1 MTVTPQRSRRGL
13 WVGLGIIVIVAIGAA
28 IAWTAIGSS
37 PTDEAQATTSLPR
50 NTTQVVSATLQD
62 ITTLDGTLGY
72 VEGPA
77 VVNHAVGTLTSVP
90 DAGDILGF
98 GDVLYTVDDVPVVL
112 LEGSLPMYRN
122 LQRRVEGTDV
132 EQLEAALVSLGY
144 DPDGDVTVDEEFDYD
159 TQDMV
164 KRWQESIG
172 VDDTGRVLVS
182 DVVFLDEPIR
192 VASVTM
198 KVGQMT
204 QVGAQVIVT
213 SGATT
218 VVSVALDSAD
228 QGMLAEGD
236 GVMVVLPDDTRT
248 PATVTSVGTVA
259 IRAPSGDGSYF
270 EVEVTLDE
278 PQVASGLDEA
288 PVSVE
293 VVTEEAPDV
302 LAVPV
307 GALVALTEGG
317 YAIEVVDQSGTPSL
331 VRVDAGMFAD
341 GLVEVSGDG
350 VVEGATV
357 VVP

>member
-1 MTVTPQRSRRGL
+1 MTASTPAPRRRTWMWLTVLAIVTISGVTAWL
-13 WVGLGIIVIVAIGAA
+13 VA
-28 IAWTAIGSS
+28 GSS
-37 PTDEAQATTSLPR
+37 STDAAQATTTVPL
-50 NTTQVVSATLQD
+50 NTLEVVQATLQD

-77 VVNHAVGTLTSVP
+77 VVNRAVGTLTSLP
-90 DAGDILGF
+90 DTGEILGF
-98 GDVLYTVDDVPVVL
+98 GDVLYTVDNSPVIL
-112 LEGSLPMYRN
+112 LEGGLPMYRN
-122 LQRRVEGTDV
+122 LQRRVEGADV
-132 EQLEAALVSLGY
+132 EQLETALVSLGY
-144 DPDGDVTVDEEFDYD
+144 DPDGEVTVDEEFDYD
-159 TQDMV
+159 TRDMV
-164 KRWQESIG
+164 QRWQEDIG
-172 VDDTGRVLVS
+172 VDDTGKVLAS

-192 VASVTM
+192 VASLAM

-204 QVGAQVIVT
+204 QSGSQVILT

-218 VVSVALDSAD
+218 VISVALDSAD
-228 QGMLAEGD
+228 QDMLANGD
-236 GVMVVLPDDTRT
+236 GVVIVLPDDTRT

-259 IRAPSGDGSYF
+259 IRAQNGDGSYF
-270 EVEVTLDE
+270 EVEVTLDD

-288 PVSVE
+288 PVSIE

-317 YAIEVVDQSGTPSL
+317 YAIEIVDQDGTTAL
-331 VRVDAGMFAD
+331 VQVDAGMFAD

-350 VVEGATV
+350 VSEGSTV